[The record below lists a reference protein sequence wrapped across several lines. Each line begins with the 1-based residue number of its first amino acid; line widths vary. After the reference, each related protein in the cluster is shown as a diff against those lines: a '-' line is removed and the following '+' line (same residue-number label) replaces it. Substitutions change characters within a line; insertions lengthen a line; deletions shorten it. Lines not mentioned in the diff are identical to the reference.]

1 MGIFFGVPNHLYHF
15 SSSWGTTKKSWV
27 ACIAAASGVYSI
39 VGLPATLA
47 FMIIL
52 MSLQMLIFPAN
63 DDILVAA
70 VGVCGILLLMLSP
83 V

>member
-1 MGIFFGVPNHLYHF
+1 
-15 SSSWGTTKKSWV
+15 
-27 ACIAAASGVYSI
+27 
-39 VGLPATLA
+39 
-47 FMIIL
+47 MIIL